1 MLACLSASELSDYR
15 RVQGD
20 ACERYAWARPLPAPP
35 GRAEGAPPPKPGMAR
50 AGDMGG
56 LRGAV
61 EEDCTRF
68 TEDVGRALFMV
79 PGSLP
84 FRLAQMLRSDPGRV
98 FRDYEGFMEEYQAGW
113 EVYKEVIYESIKSGE
128 RKLLPSDSDLCAVF
142 EQVAHASVADGGRE
156 LLASGAITHRL
167 ALFMRAHAPAAGTE
181 YRLDYS
187 EARLLHMDAVDMAK
201 GASLK
206 DCYHFLDR
214 AIDHLTGASEPVR
227 PEEDSPVAYVE
238 VEVKERC
245 WRGDRYYNNR
255 TDRWE
260 ELENGAGDDGEN
272 VPSTPRTH
280 ILAFI
285 GDS

>member
-1 MLACLSASELSDYR
+1 
-15 RVQGD
+15 
-20 ACERYAWARPLPAPP
+20 
-35 GRAEGAPPPKPGMAR
+35 
-50 AGDMGG
+50 
-56 LRGAV
+56 
-61 EEDCTRF
+61 
-68 TEDVGRALFMV
+68 
-79 PGSLP
+79 
-84 FRLAQMLRSDPGRV
+84 
-98 FRDYEGFMEEYQAGW
+98 
-113 EVYKEVIYESIKSGE
+113 
-128 RKLLPSDSDLCAVF
+128 
-142 EQVAHASVADGGRE
+142 
-156 LLASGAITHRL
+156 
-167 ALFMRAHAPAAGTE
+167 MRAHAPAAGTE

-245 WRGDRYYNNR
+245 WRGDRCAAKRASAPPPRRFIAADPRARPRRYYNNR

-285 GDS
+285 GDSCVQARKAPRSERERKLACRRARELELRGV